1 MIAPSSIQLWQHMK
15 RREFIALISAV
26 AVVPCA
32 SFSARAQRRQKVAHI
47 GIIDDGPIWNPYRQ
61 ALHDAGYID
70 GQTVNYV
77 YRSSGGQPD
86 RLAAAAQELVHT
98 PVDLIATYGTP
109 PSRAAKA
116 ATSTIPIVMISVG
129 DPVRAGLVRSLA
141 HPGGNVTGNT
151 ILAPDLSPKRLQLV
165 KEIIPAAKRVAL
177 LWNPDNISNDVIL
190 EQMRAA
196 APQLGLGFTAVEVR
210 SASELDSAFAT
221 LAREQPDAV
230 LVTSDPLH
238 QSHIQKIIALMFRY
252 GLPGMFQTRDNAAAG
267 GLMSYGASFS
277 DLFRQ
282 GAFFTQKIL
291 AGTRPAN
298 LPVQTPQRYELVI
311 NLKTAKAIGLKI
323 SDTVL
328 LRADE
333 VIE

>member
-1 MIAPSSIQLWQHMK
+1 M
-15 RREFIALISAV
+15 RRRDFIAFAGGAAATPLVSSA
-26 AVVPCA
+26 
-32 SFSARAQRRQKVAHI
+32 SAQQRRTKLPHV

-61 ALHDAGYID
+61 ALRDAGYIE
-70 GQTVNYV
+70 GQTVAFE
-77 YRSSGGQPD
+77 YRSSNGQPD
-86 RLAAAAQELVHT
+86 RLAAAAAELVRL
-98 PVDLIATYGTP
+98 PVDVLATYGTP
-109 PSRAAKA
+109 ASRAAKA
-116 ATSTIPIVMISVG
+116 ATSTIPIVMISIG
-129 DPVRAGLVRSLA
+129 DPVRAGLVSSLA
-141 HPGGNVTGNT
+141 YPGGNITGNT

-165 KEIIPAAKRVAL
+165 KEIIPVASHVAL
-177 LWNPDNISNDVIL
+177 LWNPDNVSNGIIL

-196 APQLGLGFTAVEVR
+196 APALGLTFTAIEAR
-210 SASELDSAFAT
+210 NAAEIENAFIT
-221 LAREQPDAV
+221 MQRDRPDAV

-238 QSHIQKIIALMFRY
+238 QSHIQKIISLMFRY

-267 GLMSYGASFS
+267 GLMSYGASFP

-291 AGTRPAN
+291 TGAKPAD

-311 NLKTAKAIGLKI
+311 NLRTAKAIGLTI
-323 SDTVL
+323 ADSVV

>member
-1 MIAPSSIQLWQHMK
+1 MK
-15 RREFIALISAV
+15 RRDVLAFAGAIAA
-26 AVVPCA
+26 A
-32 SFSARAQRRQKVAHI
+32 SVTPSLAQLRDRKIPRI

-61 ALHDAGYID
+61 ALRDAGLIE
-70 GQTVNYV
+70 GQSINYV

-86 RLAAAAQELVHT
+86 RLTAAAQELVRDK
-98 PVDLIATYGTP
+98 VDLIAAYGTP

-129 DPVRAGLVRSLA
+129 DPVRAGLVQSLA

-165 KEIIPAAKRVAL
+165 KEIIPSASRVAL
-177 LWNPDNISNDVIL
+177 LWNPDNISNGVIL
-190 EQMRAA
+190 EQMQAA
-196 APQLGLGFTAVEVR
+196 APALGLDFTAVEAR
-210 SASELDSAFAT
+210 DAAGIEKAFVT
-221 LAREQPDAV
+221 MQRDRPDAV

-238 QSHIQKIIALMFRY
+238 QSHIQKIISFMFRY

-267 GLMSYGASFS
+267 GLMSYGASFA

-291 AGTRPAN
+291 AGIKPAD

-311 NLKTAKAIGLKI
+311 NIKTAKAIGLTI
-323 SDTVL
+323 SDAVL

>member
-1 MIAPSSIQLWQHMK
+1 MHRRNILALAGGIAAASVSPS
-15 RREFIALISAV
+15 F
-26 AVVPCA
+26 
-32 SFSARAQRRQKVAHI
+32 AQFRDRKIPRI

-61 ALHDAGYID
+61 ALHDAGLIE
-70 GQTVNYV
+70 GQSVNYV
-77 YRSSGGQPD
+77 SRSSDGQPD
-86 RLAAAAQELVHT
+86 RLTAAAQELVRAK
-98 PVDLIATYGTP
+98 VDLIATYGTP

-129 DPVRAGLVRSLA
+129 DPVRAGLVQSLA

-165 KEIIPAAKRVAL
+165 KEIIPSASRVAL
-177 LWNPDNISNDVIL
+177 LWNPDNISNGVIL
-190 EQMRAA
+190 EQMQAA
-196 APQLGLGFTAVEVR
+196 APALGLAFTAVEAR
-210 SASELDSAFAT
+210 DAAGIENAFVT
-221 LAREQPDAV
+221 MQRERPDAV

-238 QSHIQKIIALMFRY
+238 QSHIQKIISFMFRY

-267 GLMSYGASFS
+267 GLMSYGASFA

-291 AGTRPAN
+291 AGTKPAD

-311 NLKTAKAIGLKI
+311 NLKTAKAIGLTI
-323 SDTVL
+323 ADSVL